1 MRIVGGMWRGRP
13 LEAPE
18 GRDVTRPTTDRTR
31 ESMASMVLS
40 AFDLDLSGARVLD
53 AFAGSGALGLEA
65 LSRGAAHATF
75 CEVNGKVLPVL
86 KANVAAMRGASAR
99 ATVLRADVLK
109 RPPMPSTPFDL
120 VLLDPPYAVPATDVA
135 GLVQAL
141 DEAGALAPDALV
153 HYEHAKKD
161 TSAAQ
166 DAFEQIQ
173 WDTVV
178 AKRYGDIAFELYRR
192 NR

>member
-1 MRIVGGMWRGRP
+1 MRIVAGAWRGQP
-13 LEAPE
+13 LKQPPE
-18 GRDVTRPTTDRTR
+18 NITRPTTDRVR
-31 ESMASMVLS
+31 EALFS
-40 AFDLDLSGARVLD
+40 AIESRVDFEGLRVLD

-86 KANVAAMRGASAR
+86 KANVAAMRGAAPR
-99 ATVLRADVLK
+99 AIVMRADVLK
-109 RPPMPSTPFDL
+109 RPPMPSAPFDL
-120 VLLDPPYAVPATDVA
+120 VLLDPPYAVPAADVA
-135 GLVQAL
+135 ALVQAL
-141 DEAGALAPDALV
+141 DEAGALASDALV

-161 TSAAQ
+161 TSAVQ
-166 DAFEQIQ
+166 DSFEKIQ

-178 AKRYGDIAFELYRR
+178 AKHYGDIAFELYRR